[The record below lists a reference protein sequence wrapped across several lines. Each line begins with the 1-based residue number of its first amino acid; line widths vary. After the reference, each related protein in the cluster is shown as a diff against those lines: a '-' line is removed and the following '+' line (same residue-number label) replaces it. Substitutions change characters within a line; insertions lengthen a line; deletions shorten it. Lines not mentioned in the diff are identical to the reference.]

1 MVEGQF
7 YKKIGMRMTGEKIE
21 KEEKAFSANRQPVKA
36 YKNLKFLNSPDAR
49 ALRILAEYLE
59 PLSRFRKYQVVDT
72 VVFFGS
78 ARTKPMKEAKAKLR
92 EIESKIKELESR
104 GKPVPQSLLDEKSRA
119 EIDVYMSRYYE
130 DAVELARL
138 ITEWSASLG
147 EANGHRFVVCSGGGP
162 GIMEAANK
170 GAYKARGL
178 SIGLNI
184 SLPYEQKPNQ
194 YITEELNFEFHYF
207 FMRKF
212 WFIYPAKAL
221 VIFPGGYGTLDELF
235 EVLTLLQTRK
245 IKKKMLV
252 LIYGSEY
259 WKKIVNFDAMVEYG
273 VIDKDDLKLFKFVD
287 TPIEAFEYLKNEL
300 TKHYL

>member
-1 MVEGQF
+1 MARE
-7 YKKIGMRMTGEKIE
+7 EIE
-21 KEEKAFSANRQPVKA
+21 KEEKFKENRTPIKA

-59 PLSRFRKYQVVDT
+59 PLSRFRKYQIVDT
-72 VVFFGS
+72 IVFFGS

-92 EIESKIKELESR
+92 EIEAKIKDFESK
-104 GKPVPQSLLDEKSRA
+104 GKQIPQNLIEERKRA
-119 EIDVYMSRYYE
+119 EIEVYMSRYYE

-138 ITEWSASLG
+138 ITEWSNGLG
-147 EANGHRFVVCSGGGP
+147 DANGHRFVVCSGGGP
-162 GIMEAANK
+162 GIMEAANR
-170 GAYKARGL
+170 GAAKAKGL

-184 SLPYEQKPNQ
+184 SLPYEKKPNP
-194 YITEELNFEFHYF
+194 YISDELIFEFHYF

-212 WFIYPAKAL
+212 WFVYLAKAL

-245 IKKKMLV
+245 IKKKMIVLV
-252 LIYGSEY
+252 YGSEY
-259 WKKIVNFDAMVEYG
+259 WRKIVNFDAMVEYG

-287 TPIEAFEYLKNEL
+287 SPIEAFEYLKNEL
-300 TKHYL
+300 TKYYL

>member
-1 MVEGQF
+1 MAKE
-7 YKKIGMRMTGEKIE
+7 EIE
-21 KEEKAFSANRQPVKA
+21 KEEKLRENRTPIKS

-59 PLSRFRKYQVVDT
+59 PLSRFRKYQIVDT
-72 VVFFGS
+72 IVFFGS

-92 EIESKIKELESR
+92 EIEAKIKDFESK
-104 GKPVPQSLLDEKSRA
+104 GKPIPQSLIEERKRA
-119 EIDVYMSRYYE
+119 EIDLYMSRYYE

-138 ITEWSASLG
+138 ITEWSKSLG
-147 EANGHRFVVCSGGGP
+147 DANGHRFVVCSGGGP
-162 GIMEAANK
+162 GIMEAANR
-170 GAYKARGL
+170 GAAKAKGL

-184 SLPYEQKPNQ
+184 SLPYEQKPNP
-194 YITEELNFEFHYF
+194 YISDELIFEFHYF

-212 WFIYPAKAL
+212 WFVYLAKAL

-245 IKKKMLV
+245 IKKKMIVLV
-252 LIYGSEY
+252 YGSEY
-259 WKKIVNFDAMVEYG
+259 WRKIINFDAMVEHG

-287 TPIEAFEYLKNEL
+287 SPIEAFEYLKNEL
-300 TKHYL
+300 TKYYL

>member
-1 MVEGQF
+1 MP
-7 YKKIGMRMTGEKIE
+7 KGEIE
-21 KEEKAFSANRQPVKA
+21 KEEKLLSENRQPVKA

-59 PLSRFRKYQVVDT
+59 PLSRFKKYQIVDT
-72 VVFFGS
+72 IVFFGS
-78 ARTKPMKEAKAKLR
+78 ARTKPIKEAKANLR
-92 EIESKIKELESR
+92 EIESKIKDYELR
-104 GKPVPQSLLDEKSRA
+104 GKPVPQSLIEERTKA
-119 EIDVYMSRYYE
+119 EVEVYMARYYE

-138 ITEWSASLG
+138 ITEWSKSLG
-147 EANGHRFVVCSGGGP
+147 DANGHRFVVCSGGGP
-162 GIMEAANK
+162 GIMEAANR
-170 GAYKARGL
+170 GAYKAKGL

-184 SLPYEQKPNQ
+184 SLPYEQKPNP
-194 YITEELNFEFHYF
+194 YITSELVFEFHYF

-212 WFIYPAKAL
+212 WFVYPAKAL

-235 EVLTLLQTRK
+235 EVLTLLQTKK
-245 IKKKMLV
+245 IKKKMVV

-259 WKKIVNFDAMVEYG
+259 WRKIINFDAMVEHG

-287 TPIEAFEYLKNEL
+287 SPIEAFEYLKNEL